1 MFAFGYVECNKL
13 SEYVATPMDQDDRT
27 SQDAFDGFKFV
38 DLNEMFYFTN
48 MNCWNCLVSEN
59 TVTSKYIKKKK

>member
-48 MNCWNCLVSEN
+48 MNC
-59 TVTSKYIKKKK
+59 